1 MTTPAAPTREIIVR
15 SFQPGCMRAAA
26 YKGPHAG
33 RTEHAGFLHFGDT
46 AVAPNEV
53 IGKSDPMNQVWP
65 GITVEEGSLCFHIAN
80 LQKVLGNGKN
90 GTCYIATASGR
101 GYCFVAPILR
111 SEQRSRE
118 STSKIASTMP
128 SALSPLSG
136 PEASDNAGGRNRAPA
151 DGRNSFVHSLM

>member
-1 MTTPAAPTREIIVR
+1 MTTPVAPNREIIVR

-65 GITVEEGSLCFHIAN
+65 GITVEERSLRFHIAN
-80 LQKVLGNGKN
+80 LLEGARRRTERHPPHHDGVGARLLLCGADFAGP
-90 GTCYIATASGR
+90 TTLATMNFKMPAPR
-101 GYCFVAPILR
+101 RALCHHCRVRRRPTTLAVAIEHRLTAEIL
-111 SEQRSRE
+111 S
-118 STSKIASTMP
+118 ST
-128 SALSPLSG
+128 
-136 PEASDNAGGRNRAPA
+136 
-151 DGRNSFVHSLM
+151 H